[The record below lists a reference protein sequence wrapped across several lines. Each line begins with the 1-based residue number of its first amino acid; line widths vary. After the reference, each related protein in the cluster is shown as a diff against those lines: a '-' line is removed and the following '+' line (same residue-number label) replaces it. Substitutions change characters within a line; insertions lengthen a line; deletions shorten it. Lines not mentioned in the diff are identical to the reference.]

1 MILILLLEVRNLKNI
16 IKLTRIITAT
26 ITIVLIMKTATAIK
40 VVIIIKLIALR
51 RHQPQKKLFILG
63 DSMVKKLKGFLLT
76 RKLNY
81 KCLVKVR
88 PFNSAKV
95 RCKQDHVKPIVRDF
109 DPDHI
114 ILHCGT
120 NDLNSDRTSSQIA
133 REIIDLA
140 ISLKSDKNK
149 ISISLLTPRS
159 DKLNNKASEVNN
171 RLINMC
177 SHRNIAYID
186 HSSSIQ
192 QNHINESKVH
202 LNRYGTVVFANTF
215 SIFLSEYY

>member
-1 MILILLLEVRNLKNI
+1 M
-16 IKLTRIITAT
+16 
-26 ITIVLIMKTATAIK
+26 
-40 VVIIIKLIALR
+40 
-51 RHQPQKKLFILG
+51 
-63 DSMVKKLKGFLLT
+63 LT
-76 RKLNY
+76 RKLNH

-95 RCKQDHVKPIVRDF
+95 RCMHDHVKPTVQDF

-140 ISLKSDKNK
+140 ISLKPDKNK
-149 ISISLLTPRS
+149 ISISPLTPRS

-177 SHRNIAYID
+177 SHRNISYIH
-186 HSSSIQ
+186 HSSSTQ
-192 QNHINESKVH
+192 QNHTNESKVH
-202 LNRYGTVVFANTF
+202 LNRYRTVVFANSF
-215 SIFLSEYY
+215 CLIAIDGVMIIAIKFIYFKIFIVKKVIYKSRTKKTRRE

>member
-1 MILILLLEVRNLKNI
+1 M
-16 IKLTRIITAT
+16 
-26 ITIVLIMKTATAIK
+26 
-40 VVIIIKLIALR
+40 
-51 RHQPQKKLFILG
+51 H
-63 DSMVKKLKGFLLT
+63 
-76 RKLNY
+76 
-81 KCLVKVR
+81 
-88 PFNSAKV
+88 
-95 RCKQDHVKPIVRDF
+95 DHVKPIVRDF
-109 DPDHI
+109 DTDHI

-171 RLINMC
+171 HLINMC

-215 SIFLSEYY
+215 SKFLSEYY